1 MTAFPPPHRPGRR
14 LGALAASFA
23 WLLAGAALLLLAFVA
38 APPRLAQQPPLFWIG
53 QAPPLPSPLGPSL
66 GPSHG
71 QSAPPAAGESQP

>member
-53 QAPPLPSPLGPSL
+53 QAPPLLSPLDPGHAP
-66 GPSHG
+66 GRGHA
-71 QSAPPAAGESQP
+71 APPIRESRR